1 MRLLH
6 REIDNN
12 YTITQHTRVFSRQKF
27 LDAIL
32 YRLIFYEL
40 KIHFFSKNTQKIKNL
55 KSLSLKSE
63 KIIAEIDILNNFFLD
78 PFFFSLSPKIFARN
92 FFLRK

>member
-40 KIHFFSKNTQKIKNL
+40 KIHFLQKYTKNKKL
-55 KSLSLKSE
+55 
-63 KIIAEIDILNNFFLD
+63 EIF
-78 PFFFSLSPKIFARN
+78 IFEI
-92 FFLRK
+92 